1 MARPLRAA
9 PPAKPARPA
18 RSAPPR
24 RQPAAS
30 LPPSQAAVADLDLLR
45 QLSNAVAVSGDEGA
59 VRRLVLEAIRPYV
72 DEVKVDALGSVLAVK
87 RAPRKRDAPRVLLAA
102 HMDEVGLMILD
113 HEADGSLRFEVVG
126 GIGDRA
132 LLGKPVLV
140 GPRRLPGVIGA
151 VPVHLLN
158 GDRQSTVVRASHMR
172 IDIGATSAEAARR
185 LVTLG
190 DRATFATEFA
200 VLGGPDGGALRGK
213 ALDDRLGCA
222 SLIALL
228 RAGPYPVDLHAA
240 FTVQEEVGLRG
251 ARVAGY
257 AVEPAAAFALDCT
270 PALDLP
276 DSRGR
281 ENTQYNSRLGL
292 GPALYVADGRTI
304 SDRRLVDHL
313 TRVAESAG
321 LPYQFRQP
329 GGGGTDAGAIQQAR
343 AGVPVVSVSVPARY
357 LHEPA
362 ALARLADWRATLAL
376 VEQALLQ
383 FGPDVLKR
391 RATPARP
398 RARSARL

>member
-1 MARPLRAA
+1 MTVKAARRPRRTPAA
-9 PPAKPARPA
+9 PP
-18 RSAPPR
+18 PR
-24 RQPAAS
+24 
-30 LPPSQAAVADLDLLR
+30 QAEPDLDLLR
-45 QLSNAVAVSGDEGA
+45 QLSNAVGVSGDEGA
-59 VRRLVLEAIRPYV
+59 VRRLVLEAIRPHV

-87 RAPRKRDAPRVLLAA
+87 RAAKNRNAPRVLLAA
-102 HMDEVGLMILD
+102 HLDEVGLMILD
-113 HEADGSLRFEVVG
+113 HDADGSLRFEIVG
-126 GIGDRA
+126 GISERT
-132 LLGKPVLV
+132 LLGKAVLV
-140 GPRRLPGVIGA
+140 GARRLPGVIGA
-151 VPVHLLN
+151 APVHLLT
-158 GDRQSTVVRASHMR
+158 GDRQSTVVHSGQMR
-172 IDIGATSAEAARR
+172 IDIGAGSAEAARR
-185 LVTLG
+185 LVALG
-190 DRATFATEFA
+190 DRATFATEFTTM
-200 VLGGPDGGALRGK
+200 GATLRGK

-222 SLIALL
+222 TLIALL

-257 AVEPAAAFALDCT
+257 AVEPQAAIALDCT

-313 TRVAESAG
+313 VRTAEAAG

-329 GGGGTDAGAIQQAR
+329 GGGGTDAGAIQQTR
-343 AGVPVVSVSVPARY
+343 AGVPVASVSVPARY

-362 ALARLADWRATLAL
+362 ALARLEDWRGTLRLVELAL
-376 VEQALLQ
+376 EQ

-391 RATPARP
+391 GAGAARD
-398 RARSARL
+398 RR